1 LERVDL
7 KEVDR
12 HYGVVAGLGLPT
24 QVPFEV
30 RAADVIELMRRDKK
44 ATGGLTF
51 VLLGP
56 GGLERVDDPPA
67 PALEAALGAVGVE
80 F

>member
-1 LERVDL
+1 
-7 KEVDR
+7 EVDR